1 MKKLIKLLIILF
13 FSNILNATQVNEKI
27 QKELENS
34 AKSANKYLPNK
45 INDFL
50 EASHNEVKEMK
61 YISHYY
67 TYVTSEK
74 NIEIA
79 NNEIKKFQNK
89 IIINTCSDKYR
100 RELMNKY
107 QVSFEFDFMD
117 EFGRLSGFI
126 LDENECKQL
135 GL

>member
-1 MKKLIKLLIILF
+1 MKNLIKLLIILF

-34 AKSANKYLPNK
+34 AKSVNKYLPNK

-67 TYVTSEK
+67 TYVTNEK

-117 EFGRLSGFI
+117 EFGRLNGFV

>member
-1 MKKLIKLLIILF
+1 LKNILKLLITLLF
-13 FSNILNATQVNEKI
+13 LSTLNATQINEKI
-27 QKELENS
+27 QKELIDS
-34 AKSANKYLPNK
+34 AKSVNKYLPNK

-50 EASHNEVKEMK
+50 EASHNEVEGMK

-67 TYVTSEK
+67 TYITNGK
-74 NIEIA
+74 NIEVA

-89 IIINTCSDKYR
+89 IIVSTCSDKYR
-100 RELMNKY
+100 RELMSKY

-117 EFGRLSGFI
+117 EFGRLNGFI
-126 LDENECKQL
+126 LDEGQCKQL